1 MNGNDKN
8 VNNEK
13 KVSQGNDITND
24 ATIVNNYYTN
34 FPHCAGYG
42 GLGRGI
48 PFGFN
53 GVRYGRPTN
62 HAFYDYTT
70 ASATANG
77 MIWVLLTC

>member
-34 FPHCAGYG
+34 FPHYSGYS
-42 GLGRGI
+42 GLGQGI

-53 GVRYGRPTN
+53 GICYGQLN
-62 HAFYDYTT
+62 QHACHD
-70 ASATANG
+70 
-77 MIWVLLTC
+77 